1 MTVTNADRM
10 MTCAKRMR
18 WFHDNEMDIRKDTFM
33 PYLLAIE
40 VLLKKIERSGELPE
54 ELIISLENIIKKA
67 EEACQPEDAHAF
79 VYLKNWKF

>member
-1 MTVTNADRM
+1 MTVTSADRM

-67 EEACQPEDAHAF
+67 EESCQPEDAHAF